1 MSAAAV
7 AAAAV
12 ALATGTV
19 FKTPGFSAPESVL
32 WDASSR
38 LFYVSN
44 QAGSERAKDGQGW
57 VSILGEDGRFLAP
70 KWAQGLNSPKG
81 LALSRGKLFVADVD
95 LLAVIDPK
103 TGSVLERIPFPGSLL
118 LKDVAAGP
126 DGSVYVSDTLAD
138 VIWRLG
144 PDGVLEEW
152 ASGPRLEG
160 PNGLYVRGERLY
172 VASWGKASADF
183 STKVPG
189 RLYWLDLRTKD
200 RFDVSKVPLGNL
212 DGVEQ
217 ASGGGWLVTD
227 SKAGKLWRVS
237 DPLGE
242 PQLLLDGV
250 PGAADLGYD
259 PRKRLIIVPSV
270 RGDYVEGLQQD
281 KLPR

>member
-1 MSAAAV
+1 MSVAV

-38 LFYVSN
+38 LYYVSN
-44 QAGSERAKDGQGW
+44 QAGSPFAKDGQGW
-57 VSILGEDGRFLAP
+57 VSMVGEDGRILAP

-81 LALSRGKLFVADVD
+81 LALARGKLFVADID
-95 LLAVIDPK
+95 LVAVVDPK
-103 TGSVLERIPFPGSLL
+103 SGAVLERIPFPGAKFLN
-118 LKDVAAGP
+118 DVAAGP

-144 PDGVLEEW
+144 PDGALEEW
-152 ASGPRLEG
+152 TSGDRLEG
-160 PNGLYVRGERLY
+160 PNGLYVQGERLY
-172 VASWGKASADF
+172 VASWGKPAADF

-189 RLYWLDLRTKD
+189 RLYWLDLLTKD

-212 DGVEQ
+212 DGVEK

-227 SKAGKLWRVS
+227 WVAGKLWRVS
-237 DPLGE
+237 DPQGDAE
-242 PQLLLDGV
+242 LLVSGI

-259 PRKRLIIVPSV
+259 PRKRLIVVPSA
-270 RGDYVEGLQQD
+270 RADYLEGLNQD